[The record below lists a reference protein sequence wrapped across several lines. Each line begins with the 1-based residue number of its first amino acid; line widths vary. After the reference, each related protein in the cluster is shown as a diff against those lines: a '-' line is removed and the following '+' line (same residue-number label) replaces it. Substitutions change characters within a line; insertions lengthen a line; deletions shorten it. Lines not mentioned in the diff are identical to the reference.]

1 MSTSPRIGILATP
14 GPVRHCR
21 TIRRRRVHLWSWHTL
36 NVRWPDPNQA
46 WEMPQTGHI
55 DGYGGRWLPLMLVA
69 TAYLYDI
76 QTYPGRAA
84 KSHRH
89 PRPGRSQKR
98 RIGLRPAH
106 RARRPRRLQ
115 ADQAR
120 AVSVTSPCSANSHS
134 TAQRTSHP
142 WHAVEGRQ
150 LTRGRP
156 LWHDHTNTERPRS
169 RQQDRCRHDLPAAS
183 PVDSLTGN
191 PCLLTRG

>member
-14 GPVRHCR
+14 GPVRHCG

-36 NVRWPDPNQA
+36 MSDGLIRIKPGKCRKPAISMVMAVAGCRSCSEQQPICTIFKPTPA
-46 WEMPQTGHI
+46 APQ
-55 DGYGGRWLPLMLVA
+55 
-69 TAYLYDI
+69 
-76 QTYPGRAA
+76 
-84 KSHRH
+84 SHRH

-120 AVSVTSPCSANSHS
+120 AVSATSPCSANSHS